1 MDSECGNK
9 EKFEN
14 HTLPYIR
21 FTYGIS
27 GFAGVSGQQAFRTEP
42 RNLTVR
48 AGATALL
55 KCEVLRASG
64 AVQWVKDGL
73 LLGPQRSLPGYP
85 RYSMTGEENRGQYHL
100 QIMDVHLEDDSPYE
114 CQVGRSKTSQ
124 PIVSRTV
131 WLNVQIPPSE
141 PYIEVDS
148 EEPWVEGEEYTVTCI
163 APDAKPAADV
173 IFYKVPPQAPVIE
186 GLRSSE
192 VKAGTFLR
200 LVCLSYG
207 GNPLATL
214 HWTKNGEVLST
225 SWEVDT
231 VSQKASSLLNMEV
244 KPEDNEAVLCC
255 ESVNQVSRSPLSITR
270 SLTVLFEP
278 AEVTLLGSVEAVEGT
293 KVTLCCHT
301 SSSNPPVHIRW
312 WLGFRELNNATVTI
326 SEGENG
332 GMMTMSNLTHTVSR
346 EENGLPFTC
355 EAFNKGTRFSSIQS
369 KTLSVYYPPQKVW
382 LDAPPEGTPLRSGM
396 TVRLVCFSSGG
407 NPAGRLTWLK
417 VFPSKHVQSERGV
430 SREFLLTLHPSD
442 NLATYRCDATNEAK
456 KVKSAEIKLQVQFPA
471 VNVKI
476 VVKQNELRAGQVLN
490 LDCLAGSSNPK
501 ANISWSLGSTRLKGV
516 DQAPKKAEYGGLS
529 VSSKLA
535 LCLGSHHHDNRITCQ
550 VFSSLLSEGVNTF
563 YTLNVLFPPEFAE
576 DQPTEVQIIED
587 DMATLPVMVS
597 ANPDDVTCEWV
608 FQGEKVRDHRYHFPE
623 GWVLEIWNV
632 SRRDAGHYRVECSNT
647 EGKNSTIVKLDMKK
661 DPVFVN
667 VGDTAD
673 LMCEADA
680 NPINPGMFSWKWMGD
695 GEVEELGEESEDGAT
710 GMLTLYEVTR
720 AQAGPYQCTADNDIA
735 PPASVVGQ
743 LIVRFAPELQ
753 KGAQWKKVASRG
765 DGTTDVDILCQAEGV
780 PRVTFNWAKNSLPLD
795 FNNPRY
801 IERTVRE
808 GVVHTSTL
816 TVVNVSA
823 ALDYAVFTC
832 TARNS
837 QGEDSLDIQLL
848 STSYPDPPSDLK
860 LLSVSSSSVT
870 LEWMPGFDG
879 GLIQNFRVR
888 YRWAE
893 SASYLYVDVFPPRAT
908 VYTVTGLN
916 PSTTYNF
923 SVNAI
928 NPVGESSY
936 ADNGVVLTVTTLAE
950 ESIKW
955 PGGCF

>member
-1 MDSECGNK
+1 
-9 EKFEN
+9 
-14 HTLPYIR
+14 
-21 FTYGIS
+21 
-27 GFAGVSGQQAFRTEP
+27 
-42 RNLTVR
+42 
-48 AGATALL
+48 
-55 KCEVLRASG
+55 
-64 AVQWVKDGL
+64 
-73 LLGPQRSLPGYP
+73 
-85 RYSMTGEENRGQYHL
+85 
-100 QIMDVHLEDDSPYE
+100 
-114 CQVGRSKTSQ
+114 
-124 PIVSRTV
+124 
-131 WLNVQIPPSE
+131 
-141 PYIEVDS
+141 
-148 EEPWVEGEEYTVTCI
+148 
-163 APDAKPAADV
+163 
-173 IFYKVPPQAPVIE
+173 
-186 GLRSSE
+186 
-192 VKAGTFLR
+192 
-200 LVCLSYG
+200 
-207 GNPLATL
+207 
-214 HWTKNGEVLST
+214 
-225 SWEVDT
+225 
-231 VSQKASSLLNMEV
+231 MEV

-278 AEVTLLGSVEAVEGT
+278 AEVTLLGSVEAIDGMEVI
-293 KVTLCCHT
+293 LCCHT

-326 SEGENG
+326 SENG
-332 GMMTMSNLTHTVSR
+332 
-346 EENGLPFTC
+346 
-355 EAFNKGTRFSSIQS
+355 
-369 KTLSVYYPPQKVW
+369 KV
-382 LDAPPEGTPLRSGM
+382 
-396 TVRLVCFSSGG
+396 VQV
-407 NPAGRLTWLK
+407 
-417 VFPSKHVQSERGV
+417 PSKHVQSERGV

-456 KVKSAEIKLQVQFPA
+456 KVRSAEIKLQVQFPA

-476 VVKQNELRAGQVLN
+476 VVKQNELRAGQTLY

-501 ANISWSLGSTRLKGV
+501 ANVSWSLGSTRLKGV

-529 VSSKLA
+529 ISSKLA
-535 LCLGSHHHDNRITCQ
+535 LRLGSHHHGNRITCQ
-550 VFSSLLSEGVNTF
+550 AFSGLLSEGVNTF
-563 YTLNVLFPPEFAE
+563 YNPQHSLHANNQAFLTTIRPKLDTSAIYSELINMYVCFSMTELVPPEFAE
-576 DQPTEVQIIED
+576 DQPTEVEIIED

-608 FQGEKVRDHRYHFPE
+608 FQGDKVVKERDHRYHFPE
-623 GWVLEIWNV
+623 GWALEIWNV
-632 SRRDAGHYRVECSNT
+632 SRRDAGNYRVECSNA
-647 EGKNSTIVKLDMKK
+647 EGKNSTSIKLDVQYAPSVKMKK

-680 NPINPGMFSWKWMGD
+680 NPINPGMFSWKWMGE
-695 GEVEELGEESEDGAT
+695 GEVKELGEESEDGAT

-780 PRVTFNWAKNSLPLD
+780 PRVTFNWAKNSVPLD

-808 GVVHTSTL
+808 GAIHTSTL

-837 QGEDSLDIQLL
+837 QGEDTLDIQLL

-908 VYTVTGLN
+908 VYTVTGLK

-928 NPVGESSY
+928 NSMGDSSY
-936 ADNGVVLTVTTLAE
+936 ADKGVVLTVTTLDREPAPDEPELEVPDSSKASAVPVYAIAILVGGLLLLLNALGFVLFARRRRGRSLKEGASSALEGKKSESEGSSVSSSSRYASRERINTSAQRTLLIDTSSEPDSSGSVYESYGGESYHYYYPTEAYSPALYPHPEAPE
-950 ESIKW
+950 EQGIRLGLNPLSHEYEEVRDWRPYEDLLAPTLPPVTVQGFGVDRLGRTPLPAYQEAGRRGEADLDPTSAVYNSLAYRRKKDSDL
-955 PGGCF
+955 PFELRGELV